1 MTEFPEPMGCPKW
14 CDRNHAVTGWLHES
28 PVAAAG
34 DPAVAFAGVR
44 QWETSSGSEAM
55 SLRIFAV
62 EGEDTRG
69 ANFDA
74 AQGRVMAAVI
84 ESLSAAGREVQREF
98 AAGLRAR
105 ADLMGPEAG
114 S

>member
-1 MTEFPEPMGCPKW
+1 
-14 CDRNHAVTGWLHES
+14 
-28 PVAAAG
+28 
-34 DPAVAFAGVR
+34 
-44 QWETSSGSEAM
+44 
-55 SLRIFAV
+55 
-62 EGEDTRG
+62 
-69 ANFDA
+69 
-74 AQGRVMAAVI
+74 MAAVI